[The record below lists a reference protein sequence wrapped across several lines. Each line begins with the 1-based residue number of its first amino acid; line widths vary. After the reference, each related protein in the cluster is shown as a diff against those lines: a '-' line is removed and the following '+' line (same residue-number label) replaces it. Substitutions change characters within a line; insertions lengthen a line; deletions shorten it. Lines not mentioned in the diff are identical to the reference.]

1 METWKLLKIVCD
13 SYSGDLNPDFT
24 DDYIF
29 MDFHKLGVKY
39 DFLGATL
46 SGEGILI
53 GLETRTAK
61 WISFS

>member
-1 METWKLLKIVCD
+1 
-13 SYSGDLNPDFT
+13 
-24 DDYIF
+24 

>member
-1 METWKLLKIVCD
+1 M
-13 SYSGDLNPDFT
+13 T

-46 SGEGILI
+46 SGEGPLI
-53 GLETRTAK
+53 NEEARTAK